1 MRWLPAS
8 TSCVDGVLRED
19 RSLDFSCSM
28 NILAV
33 RYDITI
39 NDPKDFFFL
48 KVAIGLKMCLNL
60 VFVAWK
66 TICFLFW
73 DGRFQWFIP
82 EKVAHPGDLEVEFW
96 LRVGG

>member
-39 NDPKDFFFL
+39 NDPKERYFFG
-48 KVAIGLKMCLNL
+48 VAIGRNVLGWKNDLF
-60 VFVAWK
+60 FVLGWQVSMVH
-66 TICFLFW
+66 T
-73 DGRFQWFIP
+73 
-82 EKVAHPGDLEVEFW
+82 EKNCASW
-96 LRVGG
+96 